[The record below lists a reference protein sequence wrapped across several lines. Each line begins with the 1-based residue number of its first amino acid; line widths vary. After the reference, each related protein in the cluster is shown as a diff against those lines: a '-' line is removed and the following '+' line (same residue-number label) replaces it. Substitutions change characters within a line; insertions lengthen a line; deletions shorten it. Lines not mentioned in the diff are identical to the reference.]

1 MNQVAGGDS
10 TKVSKAC
17 KKRRK
22 TWRTKGLIQ
31 HIMPYH
37 VLPLE
42 AGDMVGQD
50 AMRIRICHVHL
61 LTVLT
66 RQEQHPLD
74 YTFTSVAQASFL
86 EE

>member
-1 MNQVAGGDS
+1 
-10 TKVSKAC
+10 
-17 KKRRK
+17 
-22 TWRTKGLIQ
+22 
-31 HIMPYH
+31 MPYH